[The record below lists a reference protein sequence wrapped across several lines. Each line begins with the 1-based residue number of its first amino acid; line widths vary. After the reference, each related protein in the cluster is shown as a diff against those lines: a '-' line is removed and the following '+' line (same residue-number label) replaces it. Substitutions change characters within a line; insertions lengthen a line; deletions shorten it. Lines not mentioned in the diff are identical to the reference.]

1 MTSRRKEANK
11 KDSAISGE
19 IQLQFTVA
27 DPANPSA
34 SPSDILQKFMALV
47 RGSSGE
53 EIDED
58 EELSKLG
65 SHDVDEDEDDDRDL
79 DTSDET
85 DDPAKPEVAEKRK
98 KRLRLARLKRKTK
111 ARAYEFTGGSDVIG
125 IAFVEIE
132 KITDLPPERNGMSSR

>member
-1 MTSRRKEANK
+1 M
-11 KDSAISGE
+11 
-19 IQLQFTVA
+19 A

-34 SPSDILQKFMALV
+34 SPPDILQKFMAIV
-47 RGSSGE
+47 KISSGDE
-53 EIDED
+53 VDED
-58 EELSKLG
+58 EELTKLEG
-65 SHDVDEDEDDDRDL
+65 RDVDEDDDDDDQES

-132 KITDLPPERNGMSSR
+132 KITDLPPERNGMIPRQPSVQKLD

>member
-1 MTSRRKEANK
+1 MTIVK
-11 KDSAISGE
+11 
-19 IQLQFTVA
+19 
-27 DPANPSA
+27 
-34 SPSDILQKFMALV
+34 
-47 RGSSGE
+47 GSSGE
-53 EIDED
+53 DVDED

-65 SHDVDEDEDDDRDL
+65 SHDVDEDEDDEQDL